1 MHSVVDLPAVSQP
14 DLHAENLSLKR
25 QLKAF
30 ITKARQNEDKLH
42 RFQELELRLI
52 GCTSLITFLKMVA
65 YDYRT
70 ESGLD
75 RVSIILHD
83 PEYEHRRIMDEE
95 DVVLSEHPDLL
106 FVEQTRELDTCY
118 GISVKPYLGIY
129 RPDQHSHMFPLDL
142 PSPKSVALLPIKS
155 EGEIIGSLNLGSDN
169 KDRFVRGVA
178 SDFLQRFA
186 SIVSVCLSNV
196 MSNERLK
203 RIGLTDSLTGVNNR
217 RYFEQRL
224 LEEACQAQRHS
235 KPLSCLFFDVDH
247 FKNINDSYGHQ
258 AGDEI
263 LKDIAETIRTCLRT
277 SDTLARYGGEEFS
290 ALLADTTEAKA
301 TEIAERVRETID
313 DKRFILEDG
322 RITSVTISIG
332 IASLDLCHRHT
343 NIQLAG
349 NCLIKHADEC
359 LLKAKK
365 TGRNRV
371 VSKQGQPNL
380 NQPTILRERG
390 LATSI

>member
-1 MHSVVDLPAVSQP
+1 MHSVVDISAVSQP
-14 DLHAENLSLKR
+14 DLYAENLSLKR
-25 QLKAF
+25 QLKTF

-52 GCTSLITFLKMVA
+52 GCTSLIKFLEMVA
-65 YDYRT
+65 YDYRM

-83 PEYEHRRIMDEE
+83 PEYEHRRILDEE
-95 DVVLSEHPDLL
+95 NVNLSKHPDLL
-106 FVEQTRELDTCY
+106 FVEQTSDLDSFY
-118 GISVKPYLGIY
+118 GISVNPYLGIY
-129 RPDQHSHMFPLDL
+129 QYDQHDGMFPLDS
-142 PSPKSVALLPIKS
+142 PSPKSIALLPIKHK
-155 EGEIIGSLNLGSDN
+155 GELIGSLNLGSDD
-169 KDRFVRGVA
+169 KDRFVPGIA

-224 LEEACQAQRHS
+224 AEEVSQAQRHT

-247 FKNINDSYGHQ
+247 FKSINDSCGHQ

-263 LKDIAETIRTCLRT
+263 LKEIAETIRACLRT

-290 ALLADTTEAKA
+290 ALLADTKEIKA
-301 TEIAERVRETID
+301 VEIAERIRETIS
-313 DKRFILEDG
+313 DKRFVIDNG
-322 RITSVTISIG
+322 KIASVTISIG
-332 IASLDLCHRHT
+332 TASLDLRHVYA
-343 NIQLAG
+343 NIQQAG
-349 NCLIKHADEC
+349 NSLIKHADER
-359 LLKAKK
+359 LFRAKK
-365 TGRNRV
+365 MGRNRV
-371 VSKQGQPNL
+371 VCSHSSNPQLTTVTPCF
-380 NQPTILRERG
+380 TH
-390 LATSI
+390 AS